1 MVFENPFCLVKALL
15 TPQYVAFNVSLYYD
29 ATSFQSRKSIY
40 NLALLGVANMF
51 RSGILRLSLV
61 NKLIAS
67 FAIIGICLIT
77 AVVYAI
83 MGLGTMHRMVGDI
96 ARIDLPAA
104 TAALTLRD
112 AMQAQQ
118 RAVGRFQILIQPEFK
133 EIYDRQSDTFRQTLT
148 MLQPQSSGE
157 LDSLKKA
164 FDAYT
169 ALVKQVFNGDKVN
182 EVALKL
188 AAERVERG
196 IEVLRSEQRK
206 RLENKLV
213 AASKREERTS
223 SWAFGL
229 ALSGVIMAVFV
240 ATLLVYSFS
249 SSIGKLQKATHRIAA
264 GDFDH
269 DPLIPAGD
277 EIGALSQDF
286 MRMAVRLKEL
296 EQISLDASPLT
307 RLPGNIAI
315 ERSINR
321 RLREKMSFAMCYLDL
336 DNFKSYNDRYGYI
349 KASEILKKTGEVI
362 HEAVKLLN
370 DPDAFVGHIG
380 GDDFVVIIDSKLATA
395 ACQKIIADFDAM
407 IPSYY
412 TEEDQAAGAI
422 KGVDRYG
429 VPRVFP
435 LLSISIAA
443 LTCQPGHYATAAEI
457 ATAAAAVKDRVK
469 ESTGSNYMIVREAGV
484 SEA

>member
-1 MVFENPFCLVKALL
+1 
-15 TPQYVAFNVSLYYD
+15 
-29 ATSFQSRKSIY
+29 
-40 NLALLGVANMF
+40 MF
-51 RSGILRLSLV
+51 RSGLFRLSLIQ
-61 NKLIAS
+61 KLIVS
-67 FAIIGICLIT
+67 FAIIGVCLIT

-83 MGLGTMHRMVGDI
+83 MGLGTMHRLVGDI
-96 ARIDLPAA
+96 ARNDLPAA
-104 TAALTLRD
+104 TSSLTLLD
-112 AMQAQQ
+112 AIQAQQ
-118 RAVGRFQILIQPEFK
+118 RAAGRFHILKQPEFK
-133 EIYDRQSDTFRQTLT
+133 ELYIRQSETFQRTLT
-148 MLQPQSSGE
+148 MLHRQSGGSDLGPLTKSFEVYSAVVERMFRGE
-157 LDSLKKA
+157 AVS
-164 FDAYT
+164 DA
-169 ALVKQVFNGDKVN
+169 
-182 EVALKL
+182 ALKQ
-188 AAERVERG
+188 AAEHVEKA
-196 IEVLRSEQRK
+196 IEMMRSEQQK
-206 RLENKLV
+206 SLENKLV
-213 AASKREERTS
+213 AAREREERTA
-223 SWAFGL
+223 SWALGL
-229 ALSGVIMAVFV
+229 ALSGVTLAVLV
-240 ATLLVYSFS
+240 AALLVYSFS

-269 DPLIPAGD
+269 DPRIPEGD

-286 MRMAVRLKEL
+286 LRMAVRLKEL

-362 HEAVKLLN
+362 HEAVKVLN

-380 GDDFVVIIDSKLATA
+380 GDDFVVIIDSTLAKA
-395 ACQKIIADFDAM
+395 ACQKIISDFDAM

-412 TEEDQAAGAI
+412 SNEDRAAGAI

-435 LLSISIAA
+435 LISISIAA

-457 ATAAAAVKDRVK
+457 ATAAAEVKDRVK
-469 ESTGSNYMIVREAGV
+469 ESSGSNYMIVREAGV
-484 SEA
+484 SDT

>member
-1 MVFENPFCLVKALL
+1 
-15 TPQYVAFNVSLYYD
+15 
-29 ATSFQSRKSIY
+29 
-40 NLALLGVANMF
+40 MF
-51 RSGILRLSLV
+51 RSRISRLSLV
-61 NKLIAS
+61 QKLIVS
-67 FAIIGICLIT
+67 FALIGVCLIT

-83 MGLGTMHRMVGDI
+83 MGLGTMHRMVGEI
-96 ARIDLPAA
+96 ARKDLPAS

-118 RAVGRFQILIQPEFK
+118 RAAGRFQILKQPEFK
-133 EIYDRQSDTFRQTLT
+133 EIYSRHSENFRQTLK
-148 MLQPQSSGE
+148 MLQQQSSGSE
-157 LDSLKKA
+157 LNALAKA
-164 FDAYT
+164 FASYST
-169 ALVKQVFNGDKVN
+169 LVERMFSGDKVSDA
-182 EVALKL
+182 ALKR
-188 AAERVERG
+188 AAQLVEEA
-196 IEVLRSEQRK
+196 IEQVRSAQQK

-213 AASKREERTS
+213 AAREREERTS
-223 SWAFGL
+223 SWALGL
-229 ALSGVIMAVFV
+229 ALSGVSLALLV
-240 ATLLVYSFS
+240 ATILVYSFS

-321 RLREKMSFAMCYLDL
+321 RLREKVSFTMCYLDL
-336 DNFKSYNDRYGYI
+336 DNFKSYNDKYGYI
-349 KASEILKKTGEVI
+349 KASEVLKKTGEII
-362 HEAVKLLN
+362 HEAVKRLN

-380 GDDFVVIIDSKLATA
+380 GDDFVVIIDALDAKA
-395 ACQKIIADFDAM
+395 ACQNIIADFDAM
-407 IPSYY
+407 IPAFY
-412 TEEDQAAGAI
+412 TEEDRASGAI
-422 KGVDRYG
+422 KGIDRYG

-443 LTCQPGHYATAAEI
+443 LNCQPGHYATAAEI
-457 ATAAAAVKDRVK
+457 ATAAASVKDRVK
-469 ESTGSNYMIVREAGV
+469 EASGSNYIIVREAGV
-484 SEA
+484 SDI

>member
-1 MVFENPFCLVKALL
+1 M
-15 TPQYVAFNVSLYYD
+15 
-29 ATSFQSRKSIY
+29 I
-40 NLALLGVANMF
+40 
-51 RSGILRLSLV
+51 RSGIFRLSLV
-61 NKLIAS
+61 QKLIVS
-67 FAIIGICLIT
+67 FALIGICLIT

-96 ARIDLPAA
+96 ARNDLTAA
-104 TAALTLRD
+104 TASLTMRD

-118 RAVGRFQILIQPEFK
+118 RAAGKFQILKQPEFR
-133 EIYDRQSDTFRQTLT
+133 EIYSRQSEVFQRSLT
-148 MLQPQSSGE
+148 MLQQQTGGVDLSSLSNYFNAYSILVERMFSGAE
-157 LDSLKKA
+157 VS
-164 FDAYT
+164 DA
-169 ALVKQVFNGDKVN
+169 
-182 EVALKL
+182 ALKR
-188 AAERVERG
+188 AAEQVEKA
-196 IEVLRSEQRK
+196 IEVMRSEQQK
-206 RLENKLV
+206 SLENKLV
-213 AASKREERTS
+213 AAQNREERTS
-223 SWAFGL
+223 SWALGL
-229 ALSGVIMAVFV
+229 AMSGVTLALIV
-240 ATLLVYSFS
+240 AGLLVYSFS

-269 DPLIPAGD
+269 DPHIPAGD

-296 EQISLDASPLT
+296 EQLSLDASPLT

-321 RLREKMSFAMCYLDL
+321 RLREKTSFAMCYLDL

-362 HEAVKLLN
+362 HEAVKRLN

-380 GDDFVVIIDSKLATA
+380 GDDFVVVIDAKLAKA
-395 ACQKIIADFDAM
+395 ACQSIIADFDAM
-407 IPSYY
+407 IPAYY
-412 TEEDQAAGAI
+412 SEEDQAAGAI

-435 LLSISIAA
+435 LLSMSIAA
-443 LTCQPGHYATAAEI
+443 LNCQPGSYATAAEI

-469 ESTGSNYMIVREAGV
+469 ESSGSNYMIVREASV
-484 SEA
+484 SDI